1 MLYRPIRVQHFL
13 CTELKAVKMQP
24 NETRRLMKLLHLDAD
39 EVYHVFCLALCVS
52 YVDGT
57 VTLRE
62 EQMLDQIGE
71 GLGLTTDDVKALGEN
86 ARAAIRETS
95 PADVIAFSL
104 AALKARLNRDQLSGI
119 KIILKYVALADHK
132 IDSEEKQLL
141 DVVEEVWQD

>member
-1 MLYRPIRVQHFL
+1 
-13 CTELKAVKMQP
+13 MQP
-24 NETRRLMKLLHLDAD
+24 NETRRLMKLLHLNPDD
-39 EVYHVFCLALCVS
+39 VYHVFCLALCVS

-71 GLGLTTDDVKALGEN
+71 GLGLTQDDVKALGEN

-104 AALKARLNRDQLSGI
+104 ATLKAHLNKDQLSGI